1 MWRGHCNL
9 RSLIIAITVLSALL
23 VLAAVFFI
31 SQAPSPASPQLS
43 PLVVAVDNS
52 RTLPEFHLNATSRS
66 GELNRDS
73 LQGHWTYLV
82 FGYTHCPDVC
92 PATLAML
99 AAVTKQWGDARAP
112 LVVFVSV
119 DAPRDSMEVLKR
131 YVPAFNPTFIGATGT
146 DEALAPLIKELGA
159 YYVRNAPDTKNKPN
173 DYTVDHT
180 SSVFLITPEGRL
192 RAAFTMPMEATVVI
206 RDSNLLMSRR

>member
-1 MWRGHCNL
+1 MRT
-9 RSLIIAITVLSALL
+9 IIIGLTVLSCLF
-23 VLAAVFFI
+23 VLAGALFI
-31 SQAPSPASPQLS
+31 SQAPNRASPQLS
-43 PLVVAVDNS
+43 PLVVAVDNG
-52 RTLPEFHLNATSRS
+52 RTLPEFHLKATSHA
-66 GELNRDS
+66 GEFNQES

-99 AAVTKQWGDARAP
+99 AAVTQQLGAAHAP

-119 DAPRDSMEVLKR
+119 DAPRDNMEVLKR

-159 YYVRNAPDTKNKPN
+159 YYVRNAPDAKNKSN

-180 SSVFLITPEGRL
+180 SSVFLITPEARL
-192 RAAFTMPMEATVVI
+192 RAAFTMPLEAATVI
-206 RDSNLLMSRR
+206 RDSNVLMSRR

>member
-92 PATLAML
+92 PATLSML
-99 AAVTKQWGDARAP
+99 AGVTKQLGDARAP

-119 DAPRDSMEVLKR
+119 DSPRDTMDVLKR